1 MTPYFYLVLK
11 TKWSWSWLEKWH
23 RLADSTRQVTFRSIS
38 AFHNL
43 SVSHSRLHP
52 WHLPRSSSPD
62 SIHRKMFNSSQ
73 FIPKYFL
80 LTGLPCLETL
90 YPWFVF
96 PFCTLYLVALVGY
109 SLILTV
115 IKKNTSLHQPMYL
128 FLAMLAL
135 AELGVSASTLPTMLG
150 IFLFGANE
158 ICFEACLLK
167 MFSIHSFSILE
178 SGVLLA
184 MSVDHFVAIYN
195 PLWYTAIL
203 TVPHIAGSA
212 AVLGLKSVM
221 LMSPLPFLLKHLP
234 FCGHNVL
241 SHSYCLHS
249 HLIQLPL
256 GNTRPNSILGLC
268 IVTSTLGLDS
278 LLIVISY
285 MPILYTVLGI
295 SSGEG
300 RRKDLG
306 TCVSRVCAVLVYYVP
321 VISVALVH
329 RLWSRLHLLSICS
342 WPTSIFWCLLCSIP
356 SSTVLKPSRFA
367 RG

>member
-109 SLILTV
+109 SLFLTV

-203 TVPHIAGSA
+203 TMPHIAGSA